1 MIKNTLLVFIVLFFS
16 LGCSDLQFV
25 YNTADDFKAFKDK
38 TKISSRGED
47 IDVVSNYL
55 IKKFNSVSGDPVY
68 LVSVFSK
75 KSVRALVVD
84 KDKTASKYE
93 IWYEVSYNVENLQ
106 RGCVIMRKTIS
117 TKTTYD
123 SKSAGYSFGTDISA
137 KEESINNLESN
148 LNQFLSFLLS
158 SNNISCNNAD

>member
-1 MIKNTLLVFIVLFFS
+1 MIKNKLLFFFVLFFS
-16 LGCSDLQFV
+16 FGCSDLQFV
-25 YNTADDFKAFKDK
+25 YNTADDVKIFNGK
-38 TKISSRGED
+38 TKISARGED
-47 IDVVSNYL
+47 IDVISNYL
-55 IKKFNSVSGDPVY
+55 IKKFNNVSGDPVY

-75 KSVRALVVD
+75 KNVRTLVVD

-93 IWYEVSYNVENLQ
+93 IGHEVNYDVENLENS
-106 RGCVIMRKTIS
+106 CLIMRKTIS

-148 LNQFLSFLLS
+148 LNQFMSSLLS
-158 SNNISCNNAD
+158 SKNISCKNAN